1 MSFLFTIHILY
12 STLEYDI
19 IIGII
24 TNISAVADLI
34 ENTSFKIGEKV
45 LIIPD
50 YYNYQICPKDPL
62 MSICVNEE
70 CIFKIPLENISPL
83 TLYAIKYGCIVYIN
97 KILNPK
103 NIKIIM
109 YSKYNVFKLIKKFM
123 INNNIE
129 WRPLNDELTDNDII
143 INNNIIHIT
152 SLKWIIIINH
162 INYCIDLQ
170 KHSLIYIFGKKNI
183 NIIINIIYKQH
194 ILTDIYYIPFEFI
207 QTIDFN
213 DKFNKSRFFSII
225 SFS

>member
-12 STLEYDI
+12 STLEFDI

-24 TNISAVADLI
+24 TNISSDLI
-34 ENTSFKIGEKV
+34 ENTSFKIEEKV

-70 CIFKIPLENISPL
+70 CIFKIPLEIISPL

-103 NIKIIM
+103 NIKIII
-109 YSKYNVFKLIKKFM
+109 YSKYNVFKLIKKFI

-129 WRPLNDELTDNDII
+129 WCPLNDELTDKQTDII

-152 SLKWIIIINH
+152 PLKWIIIINH
-162 INYCIDLQ
+162 INYCVDLQ
-170 KHSLIYIFGKKNI
+170 KHSLIYIFGKENI
-183 NIIINIIYKQH
+183 NIIINNICKQH
-194 ILTDIYYIPFEFI
+194 ILTDIYYIPFKFI

-213 DKFNKSRFFSII
+213 DKFNKSRFFYII